1 MATQQEGV
9 GPVVAVRRAKALT
22 TSEVS
27 DTSSITITRE
37 TALLI
42 GGTAVAVVLWVI
54 AALNY
59 LGTVDI
65 ELRPGE
71 GPGANP
77 ALDFLC
83 LGLIAMMAPY
93 GFAMTAKL
101 RRISKIEERLPDF
114 LRDVAEAGR
123 FGMTLPDA
131 IMVASQGRYGL
142 LSDEIKKMAS
152 QLEWGVPVTTALN
165 LFEERVPTPLVQRVV
180 SIITRANEAGG
191 NVADVLTM
199 VAHDTREVQLEAQGR
214 QISMLTYVT
223 VIYIAFFVFLV
234 TIYIMAAVFLPQ
246 MITAGQG
253 ISCSSIGSAGAV
265 TLQFTFVP
273 VLFLAFM
280 VAVIVHAVGDGI
292 MAGVLYNGRIAEGL
306 QHATI
311 MLATGWLIMR
321 FVVPI
326 LNTDIACG
334 S

>member
-1 MATQQEGV
+1 MATATS
-9 GPVVAVRRAKALT
+9 PASVRRVKA
-22 TSEVS
+22 VS
-27 DTSSITITRE
+27 GERVQAGDSVTITRE
-37 TALLI
+37 TMLLI
-42 GGTAVAVVLWVI
+42 VGAVVAVVFWVI
-54 AALNY
+54 AALVFV
-59 LGTVDI
+59 GTLNI
-65 ELRPGE
+65 QLRPGE
-71 GPGANP
+71 GTGANP
-77 ALDFLC
+77 AIDFFV
-83 LGLIAMMAPY
+83 LGMLVLMAPY
-93 GFAMTAKL
+93 GVSMSAKL

-131 IMVASQGRYGL
+131 IIVASNGRYGL
-142 LSDEIKKMAS
+142 LTDEIKKMAS
-152 QLEWGVPVTTALN
+152 QLEWGVPVATALR

-199 VAHDTREVQLEAQGR
+199 VAHDTRETQLEAQAR

-246 MITAGQG
+246 MIQAGQG
-253 ISCSSIGSAGAV
+253 ISCSSLSSSAV

-311 MLATGWLIMR
+311 MLGVGWAMMR

-326 LNTDIACG
+326 LNVNGSCG
-334 S
+334 